1 MAYNKKSAKVGSD
14 HPVHLLFLAAD
25 SIIDAANAAATE
37 SGTQVRNRQ
46 LIIPVWMES
55 HPVIKITIECGPE
68 TEAEY
73 AIFKAQTK

>member
-14 HPVHLLFLAAD
+14 HPIHLLFLAAE
-25 SIIDAANAAATE
+25 SIIGSANEAATMT
-37 SGTQVRNRQ
+37 GAQLRNRQ

-55 HPVIKITIECGPE
+55 DPVIKITIECGPE